1 MFYSSTDKTKEGIVK
16 RVIIDLCSDCFKLL
30 QITSKPGAQ
39 MDGNT
44 TTNNRYFLP
53 DPQQAGDMFKYF
65 QFGSGENHLQILAP
79 SSSHVEIMF
88 RYSGD
93 QSLIQLLLL
102 TDALRRQGAELIDL
116 CIPYFPGARQD
127 RVCNSGEPLSVKVY
141 ADLINHQHYHKV
153 CVFDPHSDVLVA
165 LLNNVHVVKNHRFIK
180 DVVTDIKSDF
190 ILVSPDA
197 GSNKK
202 IFELSVQLGGVP
214 VVRADKIR
222 DVQDGAIIG
231 TEVFC
236 DDLSGK
242 TAVIVDDICAGGRTF
257 IELAKKLKAK
267 NCKKIVLIVSHY
279 EGTADQSKL
288 VESGIDALYTT
299 NSLHDMIPTEFLNVK
314 NIWHFMP
321 TQGEK

>member
-1 MFYSSTDKTKEGIVK
+1 MDSHATTK
-16 RVIIDLCSDCFKLL
+16 
-30 QITSKPGAQ
+30 
-39 MDGNT
+39 
-44 TTNNRYFLP
+44 NRYFLP
-53 DPQQAGDMFKYF
+53 NPQQAGDLFKHF

-79 SSSHVEIMF
+79 SSFHVEIMF
-88 RYSGD
+88 RYAGD

-102 TDALRRQGAELIDL
+102 TDALRRQGATVIDL

-127 RVCNSGEPLSVKVY
+127 RVCNVGEPLSVKVY
-141 ADLINHQHYHKV
+141 ADLINQQHYQKV
-153 CVFDPHSDVLVA
+153 SVFDPHSDVVVA
-165 LLNNVHVVKNHRFIK
+165 LLNNVHVVKNHQFIK
-180 DVVTDIKSDF
+180 DVVTDIGSDF

-202 IFELSVQLGGVP
+202 IFELSVQLGGVQ

-222 DVQDGAIIG
+222 NVRDGAIIG
-231 TEVFC
+231 TEVYC

-267 NCKKIVLIVSHY
+267 NCKKIVLVVSHY
-279 EGTADQSKL
+279 EGAADQSKL

-299 NSLHDMIPTEFLNVK
+299 NSLHDLVATEFLNVK
-314 NIWHFMP
+314 NIWHFMS
-321 TQGEK
+321 TLGEK